1 MTKMCFTR
9 DDMVISDQRNRMT
22 HNGRDGQPTAEM
34 MWMSKKNPTNASEA
48 RQWETTTNK
57 PHTHTD
63 NPKQFRTKKV
73 SCLILHFYS
82 L

>member
-34 MWMSKKNPTNASEA
+34 MWMSEKKSNECKRSAPMGNN
-48 RQWETTTNK
+48 NK
-57 PHTHTD
+57 
-63 NPKQFRTKKV
+63 
-73 SCLILHFYS
+73 
-82 L
+82 